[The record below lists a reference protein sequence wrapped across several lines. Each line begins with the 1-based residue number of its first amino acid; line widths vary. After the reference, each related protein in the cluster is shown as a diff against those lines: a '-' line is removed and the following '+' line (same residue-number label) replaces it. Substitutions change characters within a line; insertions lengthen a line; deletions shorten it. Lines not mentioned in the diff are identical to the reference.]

1 MEVKINKEIRNYTES
16 MFFGLSMRQFLFS
29 VLACGVAVGLFF
41 LLRGRF
47 GMETVSWM
55 CVLGASPFAVM
66 GFVKYNGMTAEQFVW
81 AWIKS
86 EFIMPKKLL
95 FVPENL
101 YYEAVKNAI
110 EAHEKG
116 TPAVQKKQKKRKR
129 RAKRCKEAGK
139 RRKQAE
145 NARKKNEKVRKRKE
159 VDHD

>member
-41 LLRGRF
+41 LIRGRF
-47 GMETVSWM
+47 GTETVSWM

-86 EFIMPKKLL
+86 EFLMPKRVL
-95 FVPENL
+95 FLPDNL
-101 YYEAVKNAI
+101 YYGALKATI

-116 TPAVQKKQKKRKR
+116 TPAVLKKQKKRKR
-129 RAKRCKEAGK
+129 RGKRRKEAGK

-145 NARKKNEKVRKRKE
+145 NARKRKE
-159 VDHD
+159 ADYD